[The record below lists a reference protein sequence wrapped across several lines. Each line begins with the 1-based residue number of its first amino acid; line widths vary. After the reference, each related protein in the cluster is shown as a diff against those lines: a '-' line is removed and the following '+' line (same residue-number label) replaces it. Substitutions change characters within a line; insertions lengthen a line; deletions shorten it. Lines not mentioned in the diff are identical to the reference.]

1 MSNKHFTILPR
12 TIMDKIFDY
21 KLDFN
26 KALRAE
32 KELEYF
38 EELINYLPDIPNDFI
53 QKLSDDKYFSL
64 CIMSFYLKNKI
75 HENDENTTMQ
85 NIISLKEDTKCIY
98 DKLVELR
105 KRKGLQEIHLGTCNP
120 SWPLEQENILY
131 KGFIENDNAFAA
143 FTFFNFF
150 DASGLY
156 EEKFEDVIVDEKLG
170 EEYKNVNHRLK
181 KYFQYVKFFDYLPW
195 TFKLETGWF
204 FERDFDEYGKDLTED
219 YIISEL
225 DVDYTK
231 ISWVY
236 NFE

>member
-1 MSNKHFTILPR
+1 MANKEFIILPT
-12 TIMDKIFDY
+12 TIMDKIFDS
-21 KLDFN
+21 KKDFN

-38 EELINYLPDIPNDFI
+38 GELIDYLPDIPNDFI

-64 CIMSFYLKNKI
+64 CVMTFYLKNKI
-75 HENDENTTMQ
+75 EENNVLQ
-85 NIISLKEDTKCIY
+85 SIISIKEDTKCIY
-98 DKLVELR
+98 DKLVESR
-105 KRKGLQEIHLGTCNP
+105 KTKGLQEIHLGICNP
-120 SWPLEQENILY
+120 SWPLEEENILH

-156 EEKFEDVIVDEKLG
+156 EENFEDSIINKDLG
-170 EEYKNVNHRLK
+170 KEYTHLNHRVK
-181 KYFQYVKFFDYLPW
+181 KYFQYIKFFDYLPW
-195 TFKLETGWF
+195 TFKIETGWF
-204 FERDFDEYGKDLTED
+204 FERDFDEYGKDKTEE
-219 YIISEL
+219 YTLSEI

-236 NFE
+236 NF